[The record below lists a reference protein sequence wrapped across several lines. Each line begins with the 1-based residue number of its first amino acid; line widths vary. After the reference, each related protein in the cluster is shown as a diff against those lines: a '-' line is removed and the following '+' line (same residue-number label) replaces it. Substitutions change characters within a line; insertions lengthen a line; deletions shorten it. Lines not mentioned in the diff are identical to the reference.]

1 MEIEQNSVFL
11 LFSYL
16 RMKTDK
22 FSNMKQKDLKIK
34 NDDILS
40 NIFKNNND
48 IKKEKSENEI
58 DNKIF
63 LVELIIK
70 YLCAN
75 YYLKISQKYIENVFR
90 VEIDLSAYDQNSF
103 NINNIFIF
111 LKQNEYMNYQAIK
124 SISNKINPIISV
136 KLINELKLIFTVIY
150 FNLFFI
156 LIYFYIYLI
165 RIFQILKKSIIIKIW
180 AIV

>member
-1 MEIEQNSVFL
+1 MFL
-11 LFSYL
+11 
-16 RMKTDK
+16 
-22 FSNMKQKDLKIK
+22 
-34 NDDILS
+34 
-40 NIFKNNND
+40 
-48 IKKEKSENEI
+48 E
-58 DNKIF
+58 
-63 LVELIIK
+63 V
-70 YLCAN
+70 
-75 YYLKISQKYIENVFR
+75 
-90 VEIDLSAYDQNSF
+90 SAYDQNSF

-111 LKQNEYMNYQAIK
+111 WKQNEYMNYQAIK
-124 SISNKINPIISV
+124 YISNKINPIISV